1 MNKAQQY
8 NLLLDEY
15 FINEFYKTLPLT
27 KNAQHLTFQDATSAI
42 KSYIGSHF
50 DKDHPT
56 KSVINL
62 LAPAMVRTIFGGPLG
77 LILGLAMSIFH
88 IDIASIL
95 ESVYNKLVPHVSN
108 SNKLSSSQVKQVVDE
123 SVQEHLPDANTD
135 DVKTVQQ
142 QLQSLIF
149 IKLAANSP
157 KLFKSAAGRS
167 VGISLIRKL
176 LTLIFTLI
184 LSAGGFMVAGD
195 VANKILG
202 RPNAFDHT
210 LPKQKDKPVEIVS
223 QQTIFPVNSNY
234 QDIKQTQPWIV
245 HITNDHSSIQEFVLS
260 LAKEVYPDTSN
271 LDSIIKNTQ
280 GFQYITNYIANYNQ
294 AAQGDGFIFIPPSL
308 FSKKEIVDLFIDQVA
323 QAVPQKPILAK
334 KPSQITDKPK
344 TNKLI

>member
-1 MNKAQQY
+1 MNKANQY
-8 NLLLDEY
+8 SLLLDEY
-15 FINEFYKTLPLT
+15 IVNEFYKSLPLT
-27 KNAQHLTFQDATSAI
+27 KNAQRLTFQDATSAI

-50 DKDHPT
+50 DKEHPT

-95 ESVYNKLVPHVSN
+95 ESAYNKLAPHVAN
-108 SNKLSSSQVKQVVDE
+108 ANKLSSLQVKQVVDQ
-123 SVQEHLPDANTD
+123 SIQEHLPEESTG

-142 QLQSLIF
+142 QLQDLSF

-157 KLFKSAAGRS
+157 KLLKSAAGRS

-202 RPNAFDHT
+202 RPNAIDHT
-210 LPKQKDKPVEIVS
+210 LTPTQKDKPVEIVS
-223 QQTIFPVNSNY
+223 KQTIFPINEHY
-234 QDIKQTQPWIV
+234 QDTKQPQPWIV
-245 HITNDHSSIQEFVLS
+245 HITNDNSSIQEFVLS

-280 GFQYITNYIANYNQ
+280 GFQYITNYIANYNK
-294 AAQGDGFIFIPPSL
+294 AAQGDSFIFIPPAL

-323 QAVPQKPILAK
+323 QASPQKPILVK
-334 KPSQITDKPK
+334 NTDKPK
-344 TNKLI
+344 TNS